1 MDIAH
6 FMQNTNTFD
15 LNRMLDELNLPVE
28 WWSCTPISSRTVCQD
43 ITLWVSLGLAPMLP
57 LEFQLAYLSQ
67 SWLQLQGS
75 HGQARQPK
83 PYPIPVPIFSYTLQ
97 ACLAQL
103 SPWSNSWDLF
113 AYKFWV
119 QAPYLGLHRCP
130 LIIWRKK
137 HCLGHCS
144 AYHC

>member
-1 MDIAH
+1 
-6 FMQNTNTFD
+6 
-15 LNRMLDELNLPVE
+15 
-28 WWSCTPISSRTVCQD
+28 
-43 ITLWVSLGLAPMLP
+43 MLP

-103 SPWSNSWDLF
+103 SP
-113 AYKFWV
+113 
-119 QAPYLGLHRCP
+119 
-130 LIIWRKK
+130 
-137 HCLGHCS
+137 
-144 AYHC
+144 